1 MLIKNSLRLL
11 INNLNVVFKAML
23 YSLVVV
29 FLTYLLLTV
38 FFSDIVNKLSQ
49 NAEFQKLTESL
60 KALWNAFITGD
71 LRPSIDLVSCFEEF
85 MEAIRVNLSNYI
97 WSLLGLLIGVYLLTV
112 INNVCAHTLTY
123 MMNARMSTYEKKGFF
138 VTLISNL
145 KSTLPFEAWFSLL
158 SILGVLVSISLA
170 LLFVVYTF
178 TRIYLLSVIIG
189 VWIFI
194 TVFSIYLSL
203 TSLFRPL
210 HVNNAS
216 YSELF
221 KNRFTAGT
229 FGQVFGSFAFSLV
242 AFMALNVMTFI
253 TTLGAGMV
261 MSVPL
266 TQIFFVLL
274 QLVLLYS
281 LDGKKY
287 YVDYETIETP
297 NKIKQ
302 DSENADF
309 LKDVEV

>member
-38 FFSDIVNKLSQ
+38 FFSDIVNKLSH
-49 NAEFQKLTESL
+49 NAEFLELTSNL

-71 LRPSIDLVSCFEEF
+71 LRPSIDLVSCFEKF
-85 MEAIRVNLSNYI
+85 MDAIRLNLSSYV
-97 WSLLGLLIGVYLLTV
+97 WSFLGLVIGFYLLTV
-112 INNVCAHTLTY
+112 INNLCAHTLTY
-123 MMNARMSTYEKKGFF
+123 MMNARMSAYEKKGFF

-145 KSTLPFEAWFSLL
+145 KKTLPFEAWFSLL

-170 LLFVVYTF
+170 LLFIVYTF
-178 TRIYLLSVIIG
+178 THIYLLSVIIG

-194 TVFSIYLSL
+194 TVFSLYLSL

-210 HVNNAS
+210 QVNNCA

-229 FGQVFGSFAFSLV
+229 FWQVFGSFAFSLV
-242 AFMALNVMTFI
+242 TFMGLNVMTFI

-261 MSVPL
+261 VSVPL
-266 TQIFFVLL
+266 TQLFFVNL

-281 LDGKKY
+281 LEGKKY
-287 YVDYETIETP
+287 YVDYETIEIP
-297 NKIKQ
+297 NKIKR

-309 LKDVEV
+309 LQDVEV